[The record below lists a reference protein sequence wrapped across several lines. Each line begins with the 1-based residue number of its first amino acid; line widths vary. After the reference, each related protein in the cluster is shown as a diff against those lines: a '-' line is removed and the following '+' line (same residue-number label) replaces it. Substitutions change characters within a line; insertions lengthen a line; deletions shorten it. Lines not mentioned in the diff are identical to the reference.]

1 MSDTLRL
8 TARTGALCGTIV
20 LGLLIFTVNAFASD
34 TTDQVKAELDQLTAI
49 VKDPALQEKAKEET
63 RKSMVK
69 ERILRWFDV
78 QEMARRSLGDGTKT
92 NYWVKRSPQE
102 RKDFV
107 ELFGDLFVESYTT
120 LVVDHLGDQR
130 VTYLSEKVDAQ
141 DAVVKTKFL
150 SKRNEP
156 TFVDFALLRRGND
169 WVPYD
174 VVIDDVSIVGNYRKQ
189 FDKVIRD
196 QSYEALVKKM
206 RLKRESEGLGRAAK
220 KEAM

>member
-1 MSDTLRL
+1 MSSAMRVSV
-8 TARTGALCGTIV
+8 RTGLLSGMLT
-20 LGLLIFTVNAFASD
+20 LGLSVFAGFAFASG
-34 TTDQVKAELDQLTAI
+34 TTDQVKTELDHLTAI
-49 VKDPALQEKAKEET
+49 VQDPSLQEKEKEAA

-69 ERILRWFDV
+69 ERILRWFDL
-78 QEMARRSLGDGTKT
+78 QEMARRSLANHWT
-92 NYWVKRSPQE
+92 KRSGQE

-120 LVVDHLGDQR
+120 LVVDHLGDQQ
-130 VTYLSEKVDAQ
+130 VTYLSEQIDTQ
-141 DAVVKTKFL
+141 DAIVKTKFL

-156 TFVDFALLRRGND
+156 TFVDFTLLRRGNA

-174 VVIDDVSIVGNYRKQ
+174 VVIDEVSIVGNYRVQ

-206 RLKRESEGLGRAAK
+206 RLKRESEGLGSTAK
-220 KEAM
+220 KKSM

>member
-1 MSDTLRL
+1 MSGAARL
-8 TARTGALCGTIV
+8 AVRTGVFSGAV
-20 LGLLIFTVNAFASD
+20 ALGLLVFAAFAFASG
-34 TTDQVKAELDQLTAI
+34 TTDQVKTELDQLTAI
-49 VKDPALQEKAKEET
+49 VKDPALQEKAKEEV

-69 ERILRWFDV
+69 ERILRWFDL
-78 QEMARRSLGDGTKT
+78 QEMARRSLAGH
-92 NYWVKRSPQE
+92 WAKRSGQE

-130 VTYLSEKVDAQ
+130 VSYLSEKIDAQ
-141 DAVVKTKFL
+141 DAIVKTKFL

-174 VVIDDVSIVGNYRKQ
+174 VVIDEVSIVGNYRKQ

-206 RLKRESEGLGRAAK
+206 QLKRESEGLGRAAK
-220 KEAM
+220 KGSM

>member
-78 QEMARRSLGDGTKT
+78 QEMAHRSLANHWARRSA
-92 NYWVKRSPQE
+92 QE
-102 RKDFV
+102 RKEFV
-107 ELFGDLFVESYTT
+107 ERFGDLFVESYTT
-120 LVVDHLGDQR
+120 LVVDHLGDKR
-130 VTYLSEKVDAQ
+130 VTYLSENADPEE
-141 DAVVKTKFL
+141 AVVKTKFL

-156 TFVDFALLRRGND
+156 TFVDFALLRRGTV

-174 VVIDDVSIVGNYRKQ
+174 VVIDDVSIVSNYRKQ

-206 RLKRESEGLGRAAK
+206 RLKRESEGLGRAPR
-220 KEAM
+220 KE

>member
-1 MSDTLRL
+1 M
-8 TARTGALCGTIV
+8 A
-20 LGLLIFTVNAFASD
+20 LGLMVVAAFAFASD

-49 VKDPALQEKAKEET
+49 VKDPALQDKAKEEA

-78 QEMARRSLGDGTKT
+78 QEMARRSLA
-92 NYWVKRSPQE
+92 NHWAKRSVQE

-130 VTYLSEKVDAQ
+130 VTYLSENTDTQ
-141 DAVVKTKFL
+141 DAIVKTKFL

-156 TFVDFALLRRGND
+156 TFVDFALLHRGNV

-174 VVIDDVSIVGNYRKQ
+174 VVIDEVSIVGNYRKQ

-206 RLKRESEGLGRAAK
+206 RLKRESEGLGPTAK
-220 KEAM
+220 KGSM

>member
-1 MSDTLRL
+1 MWLVVAT
-8 TARTGALCGTIV
+8 
-20 LGLLIFTVNAFASD
+20 FAFASE
-34 TTDQVKAELDQLTAI
+34 TTDQVKTELDHLTGI
-49 VKDPALQEKAKEET
+49 VKDPTLQEKAKEEA

-69 ERILRWFDV
+69 ERIVHWFDL
-78 QEMARRSLGDGTKT
+78 QEMARRSLAG
-92 NYWVKRSPQE
+92 YWAKRSGQE

-130 VTYLSEKVDAQ
+130 VTFLSEKTDDRDAI
-141 DAVVKTKFL
+141 VRTKFL

-156 TFVDFALLRRGND
+156 TFVDFALLRRGNA

-174 VVIDDVSIVGNYRKQ
+174 VVIDEVSIVGNYRIQ

-206 RLKRESEGLGRAAK
+206 QLKREAEGLGTTAK
-220 KEAM
+220 K

>member
-1 MSDTLRL
+1 MSNAMRVSV
-8 TARTGALCGTIV
+8 RTGLLSGMLA
-20 LGLLIFTVNAFASD
+20 LGLSVFAGFAFASG
-34 TTDQVKAELDQLTAI
+34 TTDQVKTELDQLTAI
-49 VKDPALQEKAKEET
+49 VQDPTLQEKTKEAA

-69 ERILRWFDV
+69 ERILRWFDL
-78 QEMARRSLGDGTKT
+78 QEMARRSLA
-92 NYWVKRSPQE
+92 NHWAKRSGQE

-120 LVVDHLGDQR
+120 LVVDHLGDQH
-130 VTYLSEKVDAQ
+130 VTYLSEQIDAQ
-141 DAVVKTKFL
+141 DAIVKTKFL

-156 TFVDFALLRRGND
+156 TFVDFTLLRRGTV

-174 VVIDDVSIVGNYRKQ
+174 VVIDEVSIVGNYRVQ

-206 RLKRESEGLGRAAK
+206 RLKRESEGLGSAAK
-220 KEAM
+220 K

>member
-1 MSDTLRL
+1 MSSAMRV
-8 TARTGALCGTIV
+8 AVRTGLLSGMLT
-20 LGLLIFTVNAFASD
+20 LGLSVFAGFAFASE
-34 TTDQVKAELDQLTAI
+34 TTDQVRNELDHLTAI
-49 VKDPALQEKAKEET
+49 VKDPSLQEKEQEAA

-69 ERILRWFDV
+69 ERILRWFDL
-78 QEMARRSLGDGTKT
+78 QEMARRSLA
-92 NYWVKRSPQE
+92 NHWAKRSGQE

-120 LVVDHLGDQR
+120 LVVDHLGDQQ
-130 VTYLSEKVDAQ
+130 VTYLSEQIDTQ
-141 DAVVKTKFL
+141 DAIVKTKFL

-156 TFVDFALLRRGND
+156 TFVDFALLRRGNA

-174 VVIDDVSIVGNYRKQ
+174 VVIDEVSIVGNYRVQ

-206 RLKRESEGLGRAAK
+206 RLKRESEGLGSAAK
-220 KEAM
+220 KKSM

>member
-1 MSDTLRL
+1 MSSVLRSSVR
-8 TARTGALCGTIV
+8 AGIFCGTIAV
-20 LGLLIFTVNAFASD
+20 GLVVFAASAFASE
-34 TTDQVKAELDQLTAI
+34 TTDQVKTELDQLAAI
-49 VKDPALQEKAKEET
+49 VKDPALQEKAKEEA

-78 QEMARRSLGDGTKT
+78 QEMARRSLASH
-92 NYWVKRSPQE
+92 WVKRSAQE
-102 RKDFV
+102 RKEFV

-120 LVVDHLGDQR
+120 LVVDHLGDQQ
-130 VTYLSEKVDAQ
+130 VSYLSDNTDAQ

-156 TFVDFALLRRGND
+156 TFVDFTLLHRGKA

-196 QSYEALVKKM
+196 QSYDALVKKM
-206 RLKRESEGLGRAAK
+206 RLKRESEGLGPTAK
-220 KEAM
+220 KGAM

>member
-1 MSDTLRL
+1 MSGAMRL
-8 TARTGALCGTIV
+8 SVRTGVLAGILT
-20 LGLLIFTVNAFASD
+20 LGLSVFAGLAFASE
-34 TTDQVKAELDQLTAI
+34 TTDQVKTELDHLTAI
-49 VKDPALQEKAKEET
+49 VQDPTLQEKTKEAA

-69 ERILRWFDV
+69 ERILRWFDL
-78 QEMARRSLGDGTKT
+78 QEMARRSLA
-92 NYWVKRSPQE
+92 NHWAKRSGQE

-120 LVVDHLGDQR
+120 LVVDHLGDQH
-130 VTYLSEKVDAQ
+130 VTYLSEQIDAQ
-141 DAVVKTKFL
+141 DAIVKTKFL

-156 TFVDFALLRRGND
+156 TFVDFTLLRRGNA

-174 VVIDDVSIVGNYRKQ
+174 VVIDEVSIVGNYRVQ

-206 RLKRESEGLGRAAK
+206 RLKRESEGLGQAAK
-220 KEAM
+220 KRSM

>member
-1 MSDTLRL
+1 MSDAVGLAVR
-8 TARTGALCGTIV
+8 RGVVSGALA
-20 LGLLIFTVNAFASD
+20 LGLVIVAAFAFASD
-34 TTDQVKAELDQLTAI
+34 TTDQVKTELDQLTAI
-49 VKDPALQEKAKEET
+49 VKDPALQEKAKEEA

-69 ERILRWFDV
+69 ERILRWFDL
-78 QEMARRSLGDGTKT
+78 QEMARRSLA
-92 NYWVKRSPQE
+92 NHWAKRSAQE
-102 RKDFV
+102 RKDFI

-130 VTYLSEKVDAQ
+130 VTYLSEKTDTQ
-141 DAVVKTKFL
+141 DAIVKTKFL

-156 TFVDFALLRRGND
+156 TFVDFTLLHRGNV

-174 VVIDDVSIVGNYRKQ
+174 VVIDEVSIVGNYRKQ

-206 RLKRESEGLGRAAK
+206 RLKRESEGLGPTAK
-220 KEAM
+220 KGSR

>member
-1 MSDTLRL
+1 MSSAMRVSV
-8 TARTGALCGTIV
+8 RTGLLSVMLA
-20 LGLLIFTVNAFASD
+20 LGLSVFAGFAFASG
-34 TTDQVKAELDQLTAI
+34 TTDQVKTELDQLTAI
-49 VKDPALQEKAKEET
+49 VKDPSLQEKEQEAA

-69 ERILRWFDV
+69 ERIVRWFDL
-78 QEMARRSLGDGTKT
+78 QEMARRSLA
-92 NYWVKRSPQE
+92 NHWAKRSGQE

-120 LVVDHLGDQR
+120 LVVDHLGDQQ
-130 VTYLSEKVDAQ
+130 VTYLSEQGDAQ
-141 DAVVKTKFL
+141 DAIVKTKFL

-156 TFVDFALLRRGND
+156 TFVDFALLRRGNA

-174 VVIDDVSIVGNYRKQ
+174 VVIDEVSIVGNYRVQ

-206 RLKRESEGLGRAAK
+206 QLKRESEGLGSAEK
-220 KEAM
+220 KRSM

>member
-1 MSDTLRL
+1 MSSAMRLSVWTGVLSGTL
-8 TARTGALCGTIV
+8 I
-20 LGLLIFTVNAFASD
+20 LGLLVYATFASASG
-34 TTDQVKAELDQLTAI
+34 TTDQVKSELDHLTAI
-49 VKDPALQEKAKEET
+49 VKDPALQEKEKEAL
-63 RKSMVK
+63 RKAMAK
-69 ERILRWFDV
+69 ERILRWFDL
-78 QEMARRSLGDGTKT
+78 QEMARRSLA
-92 NYWVKRSPQE
+92 NHWAKRSDPE

-120 LVVDHLGDQR
+120 LVVDHLGDQQ
-130 VTYLSEKVDAQ
+130 VTYLSEQIDAQ
-141 DAVVKTKFL
+141 DAIVRTKFL

-156 TFVDFALLRRGND
+156 TFVDFALLRRGNA

-174 VVIDDVSIVGNYRKQ
+174 VVIDEVSIVGNYRVQ

-220 KEAM
+220 KGS

>member
-1 MSDTLRL
+1 MSDAVRL
-8 TARTGALCGTIV
+8 TVRRGVFSGALA
-20 LGLLIFTVNAFASD
+20 LGLVIVAAFAFASD
-34 TTDQVKAELDQLTAI
+34 TADQVKTELDQLTAI

-78 QEMARRSLGDGTKT
+78 QEMARRSLV
-92 NYWVKRSPQE
+92 NHWAKRSGQE

-130 VTYLSEKVDAQ
+130 VTYLSDKTDAQ
-141 DAVVKTKFL
+141 DAIVKTKFL

-156 TFVDFALLRRGND
+156 TFVDFALLHRGNV

-174 VVIDDVSIVGNYRKQ
+174 VVIDEVSIVGNYRKQ

-206 RLKRESEGLGRAAK
+206 RLKRESEGLGPTAK
-220 KEAM
+220 KGSM

>member
-1 MSDTLRL
+1 M
-8 TARTGALCGTIV
+8 RTGVVGGAIATM
-20 LGLLIFTVNAFASD
+20 LLVFAAPAWASE
-34 TTDQVKAELDQLTAI
+34 TTDQVKAELDRLTGI
-49 VKDPALQEKAKEET
+49 VKDPALQEPAQEEA

-78 QEMARRSLGDGTKT
+78 QEMARRSLARH
-92 NYWVKRSPQE
+92 WAKRSVEQ

-107 ELFGDLFVESYTT
+107 ELFGDLFVESYTR

-130 VTYLSEKVDAQ
+130 VIYLSEGVDGPTAI
-141 DAVVKTKFL
+141 VRTKFL

-156 TFVDFALLRRGND
+156 TFVDFALLRQGNV

-174 VVIDDVSIVGNYRKQ
+174 VVIDEVSIVGNYRTQ

-206 RLKRESEGLGRAAK
+206 RLKREAEGLRSAAK
-220 KEAM
+220 TEPM